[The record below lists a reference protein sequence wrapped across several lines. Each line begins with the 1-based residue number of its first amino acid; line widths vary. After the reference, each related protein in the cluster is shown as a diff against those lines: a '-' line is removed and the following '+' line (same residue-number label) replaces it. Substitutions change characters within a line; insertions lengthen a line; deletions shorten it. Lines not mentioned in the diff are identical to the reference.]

1 MPKKTVRPL
10 PKKLHVKKGDLVL
23 VIAGKNKGAKG
34 RVIAA
39 FPRQDR
45 VVVEG
50 VNMIK
55 KHSKVTHEGP
65 RGAKEGGVQTQE
77 APIHVSNVKK
87 LKDEAKKDDKPAKKT
102 PDAKAS
108 EAGESGEDD

>member
-1 MPKKTVRPL
+1 M
-10 PKKLHVKKGDLVL
+10 HVKKGDLVQ
-23 VIAGKNKGAKG
+23 VIAGKDKGAKG

-39 FPRQDR
+39 YPRDQR

-55 KHSKVTHEGP
+55 KHSKVTHQGP
-65 RGAKEGGVQTQE
+65 RGAKEGGVQTME

-87 LKDEAKKDDKPAKKT
+87 LKDEDKAEKKSAGKDESGA
-102 PDAKAS
+102 
-108 EAGESGEDD
+108 AGEDS

>member
-1 MPKKTVRPL
+1 MPTP
-10 PKKLHVKKGDLVL
+10 KLHVKKGDLVQ
-23 VIAGKNKGAKG
+23 VIAGKDKGAKG

-39 FPRQDR
+39 YPRDQR

-55 KHSKVTHEGP
+55 KHSKVTHQGP
-65 RGAKEGGVQTQE
+65 RGAKEGGVQTME

-87 LKDEAKKDDKPAKKT
+87 LKDEDKAEKKSAGKDESGA
-102 PDAKAS
+102 
-108 EAGESGEDD
+108 AGEDS

>member
-1 MPKKTVRPL
+1 M
-10 PKKLHVKKGDLVL
+10 HVKKGDLVL
-23 VIAGKNKGAKG
+23 VIAGKYKGTQG

-39 FPRQDR
+39 FPREDR

-55 KHSKVTHEGP
+55 KHSKETHQGP
-65 RGAKEGGVQTQE
+65 RGAKTGGVQTME

-87 LKDEAKKDDKPAKKT
+87 LKDDEKPAKKE
-102 PDAKAS
+102 PAKK
-108 EAGESGEDD
+108 AGSDESGEDN

>member
-1 MPKKTVRPL
+1 MP
-10 PKKLHVKKGDLVL
+10 KLHVKKGDLVQ

-34 RVIAA
+34 HVIAT
-39 FPRQDR
+39 FPREDR

-55 KHSKVTHEGP
+55 KHIKEQQQGP
-65 RGAKEGGVQTQE
+65 RGAQAGGVQTME

-87 LKDEAKKDDKPAKKT
+87 LKEDKPAEKPADKKA
-102 PDAKAS
+102 DKAD
-108 EAGESGEDD
+108 ETGEDS

>member
-1 MPKKTVRPL
+1 M
-10 PKKLHVKKGDLVL
+10 HVKKGDLVL
-23 VIAGKNKGAKG
+23 VIAGKYKGTQG

-39 FPRQDR
+39 FPREDR

-55 KHSKVTHEGP
+55 KHSKETHQGP
-65 RGAKEGGVQTQE
+65 RGAKTGGVQTME

-87 LKDEAKKDDKPAKKT
+87 LKDDEKPAKKE
-102 PDAKAS
+102 PAKKADS
-108 EAGESGEDD
+108 DESGEDN

>member
-1 MPKKTVRPL
+1 M
-10 PKKLHVKKGDLVL
+10 HVKKGDLVL
-23 VIAGKNKGAKG
+23 VIAGKDKGAKG

-39 FPRQDR
+39 YPREDR

-55 KHSKVTHEGP
+55 KHSKETHQGP
-65 RGAKEGGVQTQE
+65 RGAKTGGVQTME

-87 LKDEAKKDDKPAKKT
+87 LKGDEKPAKT
-102 PDAKAS
+102 EPAKADS
-108 EAGESGEDD
+108 DESGEDN

>member
-1 MPKKTVRPL
+1 M
-10 PKKLHVKKGDLVL
+10 HVKKGDLVQ
-23 VIAGKNKGAKG
+23 VIAGKDKGAKG

-39 FPRQDR
+39 YPREER

-55 KHSKVTHEGP
+55 KHSKVTHQGP
-65 RGAKEGGVQTQE
+65 RGAQEGGVRTME

-87 LKDEAKKDDKPAKKT
+87 LKDEDKADKPEKKAAAKS
-102 PDAKAS
+102 DAAD
-108 EAGESGEDD
+108 ETGEDN